1 VSLLEPGWLALAVP
15 AAMAVWWWRPPTRI
29 LILLRALLLLVT
41 VAAMARPAV
50 LTPAAGGAVVVVA
63 DRSRSMPTDSERLQ
77 IEVIDR
83 LTISMGRDDR
93 LAVVSYGERAAIE
106 APLQHQRFSGFSVP
120 VNAERSNLQAGLQ
133 LALSLLPVDAPGRL
147 LVLSDGR
154 WTGEDPSSAAGPA
167 AARGVAIDSLV
178 IQRDQTGD
186 LVIDRIET
194 PAVVAAGESF
204 MIGAWLRS
212 PTAQQVSY
220 RLHRGD
226 RVLAQGTRAVA
237 GGRSR
242 LLFRDR
248 AGGAGTMEYFLEV
261 TGTAPDPVPESNR
274 GRALVTAVGRPRLL
288 HVSGRQDS
296 GLARLLGEAGIDVS
310 AMTPGQLDWSLAD
323 LAGYAAVVIENVP
336 AAQVGTAGMAN
347 LAAWVRSGAGGLLVT
362 GGAGSYATGGYF
374 RSPLDPLLPVS
385 MELRREH
392 RKLALAVVIA
402 MDRSGS
408 MAVPVADGRSKMD
421 LANLA
426 AAEVVG
432 VLTPMDELGV
442 VAVDSAAHIVAPLQR
457 LEHPAPLRSR
467 ILSIDSLGGGIF
479 VYEALSTAAGMLAAS
494 QAGTRHILLFADA
507 ADAEEPGDYR
517 RLLAH
522 CKEAGI
528 SVSVIGLGQASD
540 SDADLLRDIAAR
552 GDGRCYF
559 TDDPHELPRLFA
571 QDTFVVARSTLIEE
585 KTKLAVSPGLLAL
598 TGSLP
603 GEPPEIGGYNLCYLR
618 PGAIAGLT
626 SVDQYQAPIV
636 AAWHVE
642 SGRVACYTG
651 EAEGPLTGDIAT
663 WPQATDLFAGLA
675 RWVMATDSALPP
687 EMLVTQEVERGA
699 LQIRLH
705 LDPERDVA
713 MLPGTTQVRVV
724 QALPGRAPQVEEQ
737 ELHWLSAD
745 TMGADIAI
753 AGDGATVATVHIE
766 GVGKTT
772 LAPVCLPYSP
782 EFAES
787 DDGSEALARLAR
799 VTGGRQRLR
808 PEPIWDELPHEPRP
822 RELAS
827 LLYLLAS
834 ALLLSEVLERRT
846 SVLSRLLLSLYQ
858 RLREVR
864 EAKAHL
870 VEAAVKGEMAAA
882 QVEPET
888 GQQPVKKK
896 AEAPMPTAEPGK
908 DLIDAL
914 SKARSRAR
922 KRTGSGER

>member
-15 AAMAVWWWRPPTRI
+15 AALVVWWWRPPTRT
-29 LILLRALLLLVT
+29 LVLLRALLLLLV
-41 VAAMARPAV
+41 VAAMVRPVV
-50 LTPAAGGAVVVVA
+50 LNPAAGGAVVVVA
-63 DRSRSMPTDSERLQ
+63 DRSRSMPADSERLQ
-77 IEVIDR
+77 TEIIDR
-83 LTISMGRDDR
+83 LTSSMGRDDR
-93 LAVVSYGERAAIE
+93 VAVVSFADRAAIE
-106 APLQHQRFSGFSVP
+106 APLQHQRFSGFSAP
-120 VNAERSNLQAGLQ
+120 VNDERSNLLAGLQ

-154 WTGEDPSSAAGPA
+154 WTGEEPSSAAGLA
-167 AARGVAIDSLV
+167 AARGVAIDALV
-178 IQRDQTGD
+178 MQRDQAGD

-204 MIGAWLRS
+204 MISAWLRS
-212 PTAQQVSY
+212 PTGQQVSY
-220 RLHRGD
+220 RLRRGD
-226 RVLAQGTRAVA
+226 LVLAQGSRALA
-237 GGRSR
+237 SGRGR

-248 AGGAGTMEYFLEV
+248 AGSAGTMEYTLEV

-288 HVSGRQDS
+288 HVSSRNDS
-296 GLARLLGEAGIDVS
+296 GLTRLLSEAGIDVS
-310 AMTPGQLDWSLAD
+310 VMAPAEVDWSLAN
-323 LAGYAAVVIENVP
+323 LASHTAVVLENVP

-362 GGAGSYATGGYF
+362 GGASSYATGGYF

-392 RKLALAVVIA
+392 RKLALAVVVA

-408 MAVPVADGRSKMD
+408 MAAPVAGGRSKMD

-457 LEHPAPLRSR
+457 LEHPAPVRSR

-479 VYEALSTAAGMLAAS
+479 VYEALSTAAGMLAES
-494 QAGTRHILLFADA
+494 EAGTRHILLFADA

-517 RLLAH
+517 RLLGH
-522 CKEAGI
+522 CRDAGI
-528 SVSVIGLGQASD
+528 SVSVIGLGQATD
-540 SDADLLRDIAAR
+540 SDADLLRDIAVR

-585 KTKLAVSPGLLAL
+585 KTKLTTSPGLLAL

-618 PGAIAGLT
+618 PGAIAGLIT
-626 SVDQYQAPIV
+626 IDQYQAPIV

-651 EAEGPLTGDIAT
+651 EAEGPLTGDMAT

-675 RWVMATDSALPP
+675 RWVMAIDTALPP

-699 LQIRLH
+699 LQVRLH

-713 MLPGTTQVRVV
+713 MLPGTTQVRVA

-737 ELHWLSAD
+737 ELHWLTAD
-745 TMGADIAI
+745 TMGADIVM
-753 AGDGATVATVHIE
+753 AGDGATVATVHIK
-766 GVGKTT
+766 GVGKTA

-787 DDGSEALARLAR
+787 GSGTEALVRLAR

-808 PEPIWDELPHEPRP
+808 PETIWDEIVRTPRP

-827 LLYLLAS
+827 LLYLLAVT
-834 ALLLSEVLERRT
+834 LLLTEVLERRT
-846 SVLSRLLLSLYQ
+846 SVLSRLLQSLQ
-858 RLREVR
+858 WKVLELQ
-864 EAKAHL
+864 EAKAHQ
-870 VEAAVKGEMAAA
+870 VEAAVKGETATH
-882 QVEPET
+882 QVRPEA
-888 GQQPVKKK
+888 GQQPVTKQG
-896 AEAPMPTAEPGK
+896 ESPEPPVEPGR

-922 KRTGSGER
+922 KRTGSGED